1 MRRLGTA
8 GPGTA
13 PPPGVGVSKPVLLN
27 RSSSSARAEY
37 LSPVD
42 WTGGATVLD
51 FLRGGRAGGGA
62 VRGSER
68 LLVLTAHGEHMGL
81 GATAQLAASNSVQ
94 SWIPRRRDESV
105 GSSGGKEQRGA
116 RNGLVHVLETGG
128 GTGAIEEE
136 RNGLKDFLIEGL
148 EEKGLIDLFSGDL
161 IYSVGTHA

>member
-1 MRRLGTA
+1 M
-8 GPGTA
+8 
-13 PPPGVGVSKPVLLN
+13 
-27 RSSSSARAEY
+27 
-37 LSPVD
+37 
-42 WTGGATVLD
+42 LD
-51 FLRGGRAGGGA
+51 FFRGGRAGGGA

-105 GSSGGKEQRGA
+105 GSSGGKEQSGA